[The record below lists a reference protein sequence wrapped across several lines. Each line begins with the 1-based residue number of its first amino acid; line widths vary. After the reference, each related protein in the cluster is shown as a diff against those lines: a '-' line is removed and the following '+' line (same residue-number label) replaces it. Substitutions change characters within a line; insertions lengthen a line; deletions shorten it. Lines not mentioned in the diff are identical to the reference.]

1 MIEILNKFYFLLDKS
16 NKNKLIFLLFIL
28 VILLILELISIAL
41 IIPIISILIDNSIS
55 DVFIEYIKLNF
66 DKEIPINMLLKIFIF
81 LFISGILL
89 KNIFFLFVRW
99 HQIKYVR
106 NFRLFFTK
114 KLFNIYLNQPYS
126 FFFKK
131 KSSEIIRN
139 LESDAAMIVR
149 MFDSFLA
156 IISEFFLFIGILI
169 LLLIVNPFTTLASGA
184 ILILVAL
191 IYQKLTIKKN
201 LDLGKIRQ
209 KSAGLKTKSIIE
221 TLNSIKIIKL
231 LNLENNFL
239 NYYQTHNINEQ
250 HADTIS
256 SFLRE
261 VPRSILEITGATII
275 SSIIIIFLNFG
286 VNSANVVT
294 SISLFAIA
302 LIKFLP
308 SANKVIASVQYI
320 NYGLPALDVIYDDLN
335 LKLEEKNYSITNAN
349 QFLKLEKIELKNITF
364 KYDEKT
370 IFQNINLEINN
381 KEFLGIFGPS
391 GSGKTTLIDLIMG
404 FLKPTSGSIRVNN
417 LDPFNFSDYKK
428 KIGYVSQNTFLIDD
442 NIINN
447 IAVSIEKNKV
457 DLIKINEVI
466 KMSGLLEFVS
476 NLENGLNTYIGENG
490 IRLSGGQRQRLAIA
504 RALYNDPKI
513 LIFDEATSALDSNT
527 ESKILNSIK
536 NMSKDKTIIMITHK
550 NEIKSYCDRIFDLK
564 N

>member
-66 DKEIPINMLLKIFIF
+66 DKEIPINMLLKIFIL

-99 HQIKYVR
+99 HQIKFVR

-139 LESDAAMIVR
+139 LESDATMIVR

-184 ILILVAL
+184 ILILIAL

-275 SSIIIIFLNFG
+275 SSIIIIFLKFG

-302 LIKFLP
+302 MIKFLP

-404 FLKPTSGSIRVNN
+404 FLKPTSGSIKVNN
-417 LDPFNFSDYKK
+417 IDPFNFSDYKK
-428 KIGYVSQNTFLIDD
+428 KIGYVPQNTFLIDD

-447 IAVSIEKNKV
+447 IALSTEKNKV
-457 DLIKINEVI
+457 DLIKINEVV
-466 KMSGLLEFVS
+466 KMSGLLELVS
-476 NLENGLNTYIGENG
+476 SLENGLNTHIGENG
-490 IRLSGGQRQRLAIA
+490 IRLSGGQRQRLSIA

-513 LIFDEATSALDSNT
+513 LIFDEATSALDPNT

-536 NMSKDKTIIMITHK
+536 NMSKDKAIIMITHK